1 MIASGAARALCE
13 MRSRMAGFTLP
24 EMLIVL
30 TILGIVMAIA
40 IPNAKAGLDRVSVRS
55 AAGDVRATLNY
66 ARMLAMVG
74 GLPVAVDV
82 DSVAG
87 TLRVRRGDE
96 RIVNR
101 AVGPAHGVRLG
112 RTRDSLA
119 YDPRGFGRGAAN
131 LSIMVRRGASVETVF
146 VSRLGRVR

>member
-1 MIASGAARALCE
+1 
-13 MRSRMAGFTLP
+13 MRSSRMRASRSGFTVP
-24 EMLIVL
+24 ELLIVV
-30 TILGIVMAIA
+30 TILGVVMAIA

-55 AAGDVRATLNY
+55 AASDVRATLNY

-82 DSVAG
+82 DSTAG

-96 RIVNR
+96 RILIR
-101 AVGPAHGVRLG
+101 GVGQAHGVRLG
-112 RTRDSLA
+112 PTRDSLT

-131 LSIMVRRGASVETVF
+131 LSIQVRRGVSVETVF